1 MYHKQGSAFMLINIA
16 GLQLNMLWTGSGS
29 DLLETGL
36 RVSKEEAVLPVSA
49 KCKLSF
55 VKKFLKF

>member
-1 MYHKQGSAFMLINIA
+1 MLINIA
-16 GLQLNMLWTGSGS
+16 GLQLNMLWNGSGS
-29 DLLETGL
+29 DLLETEL